1 VRGVRERVDMIAST
15 PAAFSL
21 ERRLAGE
28 TQRETIL
35 ARRLRGLTG
44 YDAAVID
51 LLAGDES
58 AHLQRAA
65 LRRRDHRFRSAWT

>member
-1 VRGVRERVDMIAST
+1 MRERVDTIAPP

-35 ARRLRGLTG
+35 AGG
-44 YDAAVID
+44 
-51 LLAGDES
+51 S
-58 AHLQRAA
+58 ADSQATTRP
-65 LRRRDHRFRSAWT
+65 